1 MAELRGMRSRRP
13 RKPQLGESWVVES
26 DLDGEYEPSTSDSG
40 EDAPTLPLNNSHLFQ
55 SKVTPSKNE
64 PEDGANVLP
73 GSRRKS
79 LGRVETPRTRAAHK
93 TSKATTEPEFI
104 MPSIHNAH
112 PSVAW
117 TGDKK
122 LRSKETPQRAS
133 NRRANFARS
142 TRGEQN
148 GKDSVAYD
156 WLEDIFGTIL
166 LVLRPILRW
175 TYDVAGTTFN
185 TLKTP
190 IALLIAVYILLG
202 MSVFLRNLLTSSIY
216 SALSPVCRIPGSSL
230 LNLPMCKSTLPAEFE
245 GQEAPSVHFD
255 ELMTVQSKFEEVL
268 EASAG
273 GVSLPLDMKR
283 GETSI
288 RDLRTVV
295 RHSSLHSKNELVYE
309 FDGFIETARIASWDL
324 QKFNSH
330 VGHSVDKVLATA
342 RWTRRVL
349 EDISIRDASQGAI
362 SAFVNG
368 KIFAPFQ
375 PLQFTESAL
384 VDQYIQHSRTVEHE
398 ISTLVQEAQALL
410 SVLLNMEDR
419 LDLIHDIAVRDNV
432 KAQGS
437 KEEVLSELW
446 TLLGGNSKK
455 LGKLDS
461 QLKLLKQVNTYRQ
474 SALAHVS
481 GTLVKLQ
488 AMSHDLEDLRERM
501 GGVEMVSL
509 SVHIE
514 NIELGVERLEQGRA
528 KARELESEVMR
539 RTLDTNGHARAIEG
553 RQA

>member
-1 MAELRGMRSRRP
+1 MRSRRP

-26 DLDGEYEPSTSDSG
+26 DQDGEYEPSASDSG
-40 EDAPTLPLNNSHLFQ
+40 GDPTTLPLVNSRLSHSQ
-55 SKVTPSKNE
+55 VSPSKNE
-64 PEDGANVLP
+64 PEAGANASP
-73 GSRRKS
+73 RPRRKS
-79 LGRVETPRTRAAHK
+79 PETAETPRTRATRK
-93 TSKATTEPEFI
+93 NSKATAEPEFI
-104 MPSIHNAH
+104 MPSIHNDH
-112 PSVAW
+112 SSGAW
-117 TGDKK
+117 TADKT
-122 LRSKETPQRAS
+122 LRRSRETLQRAS
-133 NRRANFARS
+133 NRRAPLEGNTRS
-142 TRGEQN
+142 EGN
-148 GKDSVAYD
+148 GKDSAAYD
-156 WLEDIFGTIL
+156 WLEDLFGTIL
-166 LVLRPILRW
+166 RLLRPILGW

-230 LNLPMCKSTLPAEFE
+230 LNLPMCKSALPARYE
-245 GQEAPSVHFD
+245 GEEAPSVQFD

-295 RHSSLHSKNELVYE
+295 RHSSLHSKNELVLE

-349 EDISIRDASQGAI
+349 EDISIREASQGVI

-368 KIFAPFQ
+368 KILAPFQ

-384 VDQYIQHSRTVEHE
+384 VDQYIQHSRTVEDE
-398 ISTLVQEAQALL
+398 IILLVQEAQALL

-501 GGVEMVSL
+501 GGVEMVPL

-514 NIELGVERLEQGRA
+514 NIELGVERLEQGRV
-528 KARELESEVMR
+528 KARELENEVMR
-539 RTLDTNGHARAIEG
+539 RTLDNGKARVIEG
-553 RQA
+553 RQE

>member
-1 MAELRGMRSRRP
+1 MAEIRGVRSRKSA
-13 RKPQLGESWVVES
+13 KPMLGESWVVES
-26 DLDGEYEPSTSDSG
+26 DQDEEYEPAGPDSG
-40 EDAPTLPLNNSHLFQ
+40 EDSSIHSTGRTHAYHRERTPLKPDPTADSNVKLRSRPKPPEKGETLHARPGRKNS
-55 SKVTPSKNE
+55 
-64 PEDGANVLP
+64 
-73 GSRRKS
+73 
-79 LGRVETPRTRAAHK
+79 RA
-93 TSKATTEPEFI
+93 STEPEFI
-104 MPSIHNAH
+104 MPSIHESSPAG
-112 PSVAW
+112 SW
-117 TGDKK
+117 LGDKK
-122 LRSKETPQRAS
+122 PTG
-133 NRRANFARS
+133 RRATPRKIRKTRDPQERS
-142 TRGEQN
+142 TPRLEGNE
-148 GKDSVAYD
+148 DSASYD
-156 WLEDIFGTIL
+156 WLEEVFGNTL
-166 LVLRPILRW
+166 RLLRPMVGW
-175 TYDVAGTTFN
+175 SYDVAGKTFN

-202 MSVFLRNLLTSSIY
+202 MFVLLRNLLTSSVY

-230 LNLPMCKSTLPAEFE
+230 LNLPMCKTNLPSNHE
-245 GQEAPSVHFD
+245 GDEGLNVHFD
-255 ELMTVQSKFEEVL
+255 ELMTVQSKFEDVL

-295 RHSSLHSKNELVYE
+295 RHSSLHSKNELVLE

-330 VGHSVDKVLATA
+330 LGHSVDKVLATA

-349 EDISIRDASQGAI
+349 EDISIHDASQGAI
-362 SAFVNG
+362 AAFVNS
-368 KIFAPFQ
+368 KILAPFQ
-375 PLQFTESAL
+375 PLTFTEPAL
-384 VDQYIQHSRTVEHE
+384 VSQYIQHSRTVEDE
-398 ISTLVQEAQALL
+398 INLLVQEAQALL
-410 SVLLNMEDR
+410 SVLLNLEDR
-419 LDLIHDIAVRDNV
+419 LDLIHDIAVRDDV

-446 TLLGGNSKK
+446 THLGGNSKK

-501 GGVEMVSL
+501 GGVEMVPL

-514 NIELGVERLEQGRA
+514 NVEMGIERLERGRTKA
-528 KARELESEVMR
+528 KELESDTMR
-539 RTLDTNGHARAIEG
+539 KNLDRGHGRAIE
-553 RQA
+553 RN

>member
-40 EDAPTLPLNNSHLFQ
+40 EDAPTLPRNNSHLFQ

-112 PSVAW
+112 PNVAW

-202 MSVFLRNLLTSSIY
+202 MSVFLRNFLTSSIY
-216 SALSPVCRIPGSSL
+216 SALSPVCRIPGSSI
-230 LNLPMCKSTLPAEFE
+230 LNLPMCKSTLPAEYE

-384 VDQYIQHSRTVEHE
+384 VDQYIQHSRTVENE
-398 ISTLVQEAQALL
+398 ISMLVQEAQALL

>member
-1 MAELRGMRSRRP
+1 
-13 RKPQLGESWVVES
+13 
-26 DLDGEYEPSTSDSG
+26 
-40 EDAPTLPLNNSHLFQ
+40 
-55 SKVTPSKNE
+55 
-64 PEDGANVLP
+64 
-73 GSRRKS
+73 
-79 LGRVETPRTRAAHK
+79 
-93 TSKATTEPEFI
+93 
-104 MPSIHNAH
+104 
-112 PSVAW
+112 
-117 TGDKK
+117 
-122 LRSKETPQRAS
+122 
-133 NRRANFARS
+133 
-142 TRGEQN
+142 
-148 GKDSVAYD
+148 
-156 WLEDIFGTIL
+156 
-166 LVLRPILRW
+166 
-175 TYDVAGTTFN
+175 
-185 TLKTP
+185 
-190 IALLIAVYILLG
+190 
-202 MSVFLRNLLTSSIY
+202 
-216 SALSPVCRIPGSSL
+216 
-230 LNLPMCKSTLPAEFE
+230 MCKSTPPAGYE
-245 GQEAPSVHFD
+245 GQDAPSVQFD

-295 RHSSLHSKNELVYE
+295 RHSSLHSKNELVLE

-368 KIFAPFQ
+368 KILAPFQ

-384 VDQYIQHSRTVEHE
+384 VDQYIQHSRTVEDE
-398 ISTLVQEAQALL
+398 ISLLVQEAQALL

-419 LDLIHDIAVRDNV
+419 LDLIHDLAVRDNV

-501 GGVEMVSL
+501 GGVEMVPL

-514 NIELGVERLEQGRA
+514 NIELGVERLEQGRV

-539 RTLDTNGHARAIEG
+539 RTLDNGNARAIEG
-553 RQA
+553 RPG

>member
-1 MAELRGMRSRRP
+1 MAQLRGGRP
-13 RKPQLGESWVVES
+13 RRSPKPQLGESWVVES
-26 DLDGEYEPSTSDSG
+26 DEDGEYESLSPDSG
-40 EDAPTLPLNNSHLFQ
+40 EEISSRSIDTSHAYRRQ
-55 SKVTPSKNE
+55 STQLMEE
-64 PEDGANVLP
+64 PEDGATP
-73 GSRRKS
+73 ARRRRQKS
-79 LGRVETPRTRAAHK
+79 PERAETPRTRAAFK
-93 TSKATTEPEFI
+93 NSRASIEPELI
-104 MPSIHNAH
+104 MPSIHEGNL
-112 PSVAW
+112 SGSW

-122 LRSKETPQRAS
+122 PRMRKETPQRVRNS
-133 NRRANFARS
+133 HS
-142 TRGEQN
+142 HLKEDKIEDT
-148 GKDSVAYD
+148 VAYD
-156 WLEDIFGTIL
+156 WLADVFDNMVSL
-166 LVLRPILRW
+166 LKHIASW
-175 TYDVAGTTFN
+175 NYDVAGKTFT

-190 IALLIAVYILLG
+190 IALLLAVYIVLG
-202 MSVFLRNLLTSSIY
+202 LFVFLRSLLTSSIY
-216 SALSPVCRIPGSSL
+216 SALSPVCRIPGTSF
-230 LNLPMCKSTLPAEFE
+230 LNLPMCRTTIAANHE
-245 GQEAPSVHFD
+245 GADIQNVQFD

-295 RHSSLHSKNELVYE
+295 RYSSLHSKNELVLE

-330 VGHSVDKVLATA
+330 VGHSVDKVIATA

-368 KIFAPFQ
+368 KVLAPFQ
-375 PLQFTESAL
+375 PLRFTESAL
-384 VDQYIQHSRTVEHE
+384 VDQYIQHSRTVEDE
-398 ISTLVQEAQALL
+398 IDLLVQEAQALL
-410 SVLLNMEDR
+410 SVLLNLEDR
-419 LDLIHDIAVRDNV
+419 LDLIHDIAVRDDL

-488 AMSHDLEDLRERM
+488 AMSHDLEDLRERI
-501 GGVEMVSL
+501 GGVEMVPL

-514 NIELGVERLEQGRA
+514 NIEMGVERLEQGRTR
-528 KARELESEVMR
+528 ARELESDMMR
-539 RTLDTNGHARAIEG
+539 RTSEKGYGRRIEG
-553 RQA
+553 G

>member
-1 MAELRGMRSRRP
+1 MRSRRP

-40 EDAPTLPLNNSHLFQ
+40 EDASTLPRNNGYLSQ
-55 SKVTPSKNE
+55 SQVTPSKNE
-64 PEDGANVLP
+64 PEEGANVLP
-73 GSRRKS
+73 GSSRKPPE
-79 LGRVETPRTRAAHK
+79 RAETPRTRAAHK
-93 TSKATTEPEFI
+93 NSKATAEPEFI

-122 LRSKETPQRAS
+122 LRRKETPHRAS
-133 NRRANFARS
+133 NRRAPFARS
-142 TRGEQN
+142 TRGEAN
-148 GKDSVAYD
+148 GKDSAAYD

-166 LVLRPILRW
+166 RLLRPILRW

-230 LNLPMCKSTLPAEFE
+230 LNLPMCKSTLPAGYE
-245 GQEAPSVHFD
+245 GQEAPSVQFD

-349 EDISIRDASQGAI
+349 EDISIHDASQGAI
-362 SAFVNG
+362 AAFVNG
-368 KIFAPFQ
+368 KILAPFQ

-384 VDQYIQHSRTVEHE
+384 VDQYIQHSRTVEDE
-398 ISTLVQEAQALL
+398 ISMLVQEAQALL

-501 GGVEMVSL
+501 GGVEMVPL

-539 RTLDTNGHARAIEG
+539 RTLDNGNARAIEG
-553 RQA
+553 RQE

>member
-1 MAELRGMRSRRP
+1 MAERRGVRSRRSV
-13 RKPQLGESWVVES
+13 KPELGESWVVES
-26 DLDGEYEPSTSDSG
+26 DQDEEYEPASPGSGSDSSIHPTSDTHSYHR
-40 EDAPTLPLNNSHLFQ
+40 EF
-55 SKVTPSKNE
+55 TPSKTE
-64 PEDGANVLP
+64 PTGSPNVKLRP
-73 GSRRKS
+73 RPKH
-79 LGRVETPRTRAAHK
+79 PRTAEIPRARAGRK
-93 TSKATTEPEFI
+93 TSRASAEPDLI
-104 MPSIHNAH
+104 MPSIDESSPAG
-112 PSVAW
+112 SWV
-117 TGDKK
+117 GDKK
-122 LRSKETPQRAS
+122 LMGRRATPQKITKTRDPQEP
-133 NRRANFARS
+133 S
-142 TRGEQN
+142 TPRIGTSE
-148 GKDSVAYD
+148 DSAAYD
-156 WLEDIFGTIL
+156 WLEEVFGNTLRL
-166 LVLRPILRW
+166 LAPIAGW
-175 TYDVAGTTFN
+175 SYDVAGKTFN

-190 IALLIAVYILLG
+190 IALLIAIYILLG
-202 MSVFLRNLLTSSIY
+202 MFVLLRNLLTTSIY

-230 LNLPMCKSTLPAEFE
+230 LNLPMCKTNLPSGYE
-245 GQEAPSVHFD
+245 GDEAPDVQFD

-295 RHSSLHSKNELVYE
+295 RHSSLHSKDELVLE

-330 VGHSVDKVLATA
+330 LGHSVDKILATA

-349 EDISIRDASQGAI
+349 EDISIHDASQGVIA
-362 SAFVNG
+362 AFVNG
-368 KIFAPFQ
+368 RILAPFQ
-375 PLQFTESAL
+375 PLTFTESAL
-384 VDQYIQHSRTVEHE
+384 VSQYIEHSSTVEDE
-398 ISTLVQEAQALL
+398 INLLVQEAQALL
-410 SVLLNMEDR
+410 SVLLNLEDR
-419 LDLIHDIAVRDNV
+419 LDLIHDIAVRDDV

-501 GGVEMVSL
+501 GGVEMVPL

-514 NIELGVERLEQGRA
+514 NIEMGIERMERGRA
-528 KARELESEVMR
+528 KAKELESDTMR
-539 RTLDTNGHARAIEG
+539 KNLDRGYGRAIEG
-553 RQA
+553 